1 MINEKL
7 SIILARFENTY
18 MNYFKIG
25 ETRKDYYCG
34 ITNDLNRR
42 SKEHNATFILTKE
55 MKSFEDAKKVEKLL
69 HEKGYCTG
77 KQLGNGNED
86 SVYVYMYRKINGVT
100 IE

>member
-1 MINEKL
+1 MQ
-7 SIILARFENTY
+7 
-18 MNYFKIG
+18 
-25 ETRKDYYCG
+25 
-34 ITNDLNRR
+34 
-42 SKEHNATFILTKE
+42 
-55 MKSFEDAKKVEKLL
+55 KKVEKLL